1 MQRQPTECRSPGSI
15 VRIDGYELA
24 CSLPEVIGNSRVFFD
39 SRRALVVAV
48 TTADGT
54 VGWGETWAMPAA
66 ASAVIR
72 DSLGRIILGMDVR
85 GPRPIWQALERTL
98 GYDRRG
104 LTHMAIS
111 ALDIAV
117 WDAAARSAKVSVA
130 ALLGG
135 ALRDNIAAY
144 VSGPFLKPGPDPYRD
159 FDADIDSY
167 LQAGFRAIKMRMGVA
182 PRTDGER
189 LRRVRKRVGADFPLM
204 VDLNEGTS
212 LRGALAY
219 GDAFRDSQLI
229 WLEEPIAH
237 DNFEGYVRL
246 SGALPMAL
254 AGGESLFGLSAF
266 RDYVARGA
274 LEIVQPDRAVCG
286 GFSEGLRIAALC
298 QAFDV
303 PLVPHVWGT
312 GINFC
317 AALQFA
323 AILPPSRAP
332 GLAYPL
338 LEFDYSHNPLRD
350 AFGSFAVSADGTVPI
365 PQGPGL
371 GLDVDVCRLGPFVT
385 GHWMMEA

>member
-1 MQRQPTECRSPGSI
+1 MQRPATRSVAPGSV
-15 VRIDGYELA
+15 VRIDGFELA

-39 SRRALVVAV
+39 NRRALVVAV

-54 VGWGETWAMPAA
+54 MGWGETWAMPAA

-72 DSLGRIILGMDVR
+72 DSLGRAVLGMDVR
-85 GPRPIWQALERTL
+85 APRQVWNALERTL

-104 LTHMAIS
+104 VSHMAFS
-111 ALDIAV
+111 AIDIAV
-117 WDAAARSAKVSVA
+117 WDAAARSANVSIA

-135 ALRDNIAAY
+135 ALRDKVAAY

-167 LQAGFRAIKMRMGVA
+167 LHAGFRAIKMRMGVA

-204 VDLNEGTS
+204 VDLNEGAS
-212 LRGALAY
+212 PRSALAY
-219 GDAFRDSQLI
+219 GEAFRESRLV

-237 DNFEGYVRL
+237 DNLDGYVRL
-246 SGALPMAL
+246 SRALPMAL
-254 AGGESLFGLSAF
+254 AGGESLFGVAAF
-266 RDYVARGA
+266 RDYVSRGA
-274 LEIVQPDRAVCG
+274 LDIVQPDLALCG

-298 QAFDV
+298 QAFEA

-317 AALQFA
+317 AALQFT

-332 GLAYPL
+332 GFAYPM
-338 LEFDYSHNPLRD
+338 LEFDFSHNPLRD
-350 AFGSFAVSADGTVPI
+350 AFGSFAVSPDGTVPI

-371 GLDVDVCRLGPFVT
+371 GIDVDVDRLEPYVT
-385 GHWMMEA
+385 ARWRVEA